1 MDTQFSTPKGNTVLV
16 KEYITGRDMNEYR
29 KIAFSSMR
37 VSNLDPKSGTSNTE
51 FDTSMI
57 LQQEE
62 KALQLTV
69 LELNGSS
76 ENVLQRIMDLPSD
89 EYEHI
94 VKEVNERF
102 FLAKQ

>member
-1 MDTQFSTPKGNTVLV
+1 MV
-16 KEYITGRDMNEYR
+16 KEYITGRDLNEYR

-37 VSNLDPKSGTSNTE
+37 VSNLDAKSGTSNTE

-62 KALQLTV
+62 KAIELTV
-69 LELNGSS
+69 LELNNSP
-76 ENVLQRIMDLPSD
+76 ENVLQRIMELPSD
-89 EYEHI
+89 EYEFI

-102 FLAKQ
+102 FLTKK